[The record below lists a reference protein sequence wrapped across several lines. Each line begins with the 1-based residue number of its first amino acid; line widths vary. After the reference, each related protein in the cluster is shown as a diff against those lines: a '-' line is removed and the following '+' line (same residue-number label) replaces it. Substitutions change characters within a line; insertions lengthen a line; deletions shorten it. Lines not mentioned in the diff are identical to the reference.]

1 MGQWTIVI
9 HGTGAHHN
17 RAEYDADWIAREA
30 VEKLRKAGHS
40 ISGATFTAGTRDDM
54 GGTKHE
60 TWPSTVQQGGPSGG

>member
-9 HGTGAHHN
+9 NGTGAHHN

-40 ISGATFTAGTRDDM
+40 ISGATFTYGARDDIS
-54 GGTKHE
+54 GAKHE
-60 TWPSTVQQGGPSGG
+60 SWPTKVSGGD